1 MFPALSLTLSSG
13 LFNQACLYAFRRVG
27 ANRKGK
33 IFQNQCQST
42 VWKYF
47 VAQTMQGK
55 TTPWAPLVSI
65 QTWMA
70 WFPKHV
76 GATAVGT
83 VEKQRA
89 YFYTQCS
96 KRRGDTKNRKTILN
110 FAHGK
115 KIKIGWQLHFDIL
128 VLRSC
133 CFCKNGEKINKW
145 NRRCYTQEEYK
156 HRLMVC

>member
-1 MFPALSLTLSSG
+1 MFICP
-13 LFNQACLYAFRRVG
+13 QKVG
-27 ANRKGK
+27 ANRKGE
-33 IFQNQCQST
+33 IFQSQCQST

-47 VAQTMQGK
+47 VAWMMQGEI
-55 TTPWAPLVSI
+55 TPWTPLVSV
-65 QTWMA
+65 QTWMT

-76 GATAVGT
+76 GAKAMGN
-83 VEKQRA
+83 VEKQRD
-89 YFYTQCS
+89 YFHTQCWG
-96 KRRGDTKNRKTILN
+96 RGETQKPEKQLWILYM
-110 FAHGK
+110 GK

-133 CFCKNGEKINKW
+133 CFGRNGQKINKW